1 MALYAFDGTW
11 NSDEDKLV
19 EQTNVIRFA
28 ELYVGNSTEYVSGV
42 GTRFGQLGHVL
53 GGLFGSGGHTRIDE
67 MYDELCD
74 NWKQGDHIIDII
86 GFSRGAALAVHFANK
101 IGKEGV
107 KLADGSVEKVR
118 IRFLGVWDIVGSF
131 GLSFDTFI
139 DFQEINLGWD
149 LDTIHSCVDKCCHA
163 MALDERRET
172 FRVTRVDADNKYS
185 NIHEVWFRGVHSDIG
200 GGNGNVTRSNIALQW
215 MLQQGR
221 SCGLTFN
228 ETKAGLPRYSEVN
241 RFAVISENSD
251 VKIDPR
257 RKVGTDDEVDPT
269 AQPKELAVGQSHQCD
284 VLAKPKY
291 NWSGVRLIET
301 ASYTVTVEQDDTWE
315 DASIKCGP
323 EGWETDDL
331 PWYKEGLVKLMEQ
344 YRRLPDAN
352 WFALVGAWGDEDGE
366 EGNNLFLIGDSKKA
380 FIAKQDA
387 DLYLFAND
395 MPSKYDNN
403 EGSLL
408 VTITRTA

>member
-19 EQTNVIRFA
+19 EQTNVVRFT
-28 ELYVGNSTEYVSGV
+28 ELYVGNNTEYVTGV
-42 GTRFGQLGHVL
+42 GTRFGKLGHVL

-101 IGKEGV
+101 IGKQGI
-107 KLADGSVEKVR
+107 KLDDDSFEKCR

-139 DFQEINLGWD
+139 NFQDIDLGWD
-149 LDTIHSCVDKCCHA
+149 LDTVHSCVDNCYHA

-172 FRVTRVDADNKYS
+172 FMVKRVDPDNEHS

-200 GGNGNVTRSNIALQW
+200 GGNGNVTRSNIVLQW
-215 MLQQGR
+215 MLEQGR

-228 ETKAGLPRYSEVN
+228 ETKAKLPRYSEVN
-241 RFAVISENSD
+241 RFAVISENTD
-251 VKIDPR
+251 LKLDPR
-257 RKVGTDDEVDPT
+257 RVVGAGDSVHPS
-269 AQPKELAVGQSHQCD
+269 AQPIELAVGESHQCE

-291 NWSGVRLIET
+291 NWTAVRLVAG
-301 ASYTVTVEQDDTWE
+301 ASYTYSVDDGDTWS
-315 DASIKCGP
+315 DASIDCGP
-323 EGWETDDL
+323 DGWISDDL
-331 PWYKEGLVKLMEQ
+331 PWYKEGVVQFMER

-352 WFALVGAWGDEDGE
+352 WFALVGAYGDEDGK
-366 EGNNLFLIGDSKKA
+366 EGNNLFLIGNSKKA
-380 FIAKQDA
+380 IVAKQDA

-403 EGSLL
+403 DGSLM

>member
-19 EQTNVIRFA
+19 EQTNVIRFT
-28 ELYVGNSTEYVSGV
+28 ELYVGNNTEYVSGV
-42 GTRFGQLGHVL
+42 GTRLGKLGHVL
-53 GGLFGSGGHTRIDE
+53 GGLLGSGGHTRIQE
-67 MYDELCD
+67 MYDEFCD

-107 KLADGSVEKVR
+107 KLADGRVEKVR

-131 GLSFDTFI
+131 GFSFDTFI
-139 DFQEINLGWD
+139 NFQEINLGWE
-149 LDTIHSCVDKCCHA
+149 LDTINSCVDQCYHA

-172 FRVTRVDADNKYS
+172 FQVTRLDLDKKHN

-200 GGNGNVTRSNIALQW
+200 GGNGNVSRSNIALQW
-215 MLQQGR
+215 MLKQGR
-221 SCGLTFN
+221 SCGLAFN
-228 ETKAGLPRYSEVN
+228 ETKAKLPRYSEIN
-241 RFAVISENSD
+241 QFAVISENSD

-257 RKVGTDDEVDPT
+257 RVVGADDEIDPT
-269 AQPKELAVGQSHQCD
+269 AQPIELAVGQSHQCE

-291 NWSGVRLIET
+291 NWTAVRLVEG
-301 ASYTVTVEQDDTWE
+301 ASYTFAVADGDTWA
-315 DASIKCGP
+315 DASINCGP
-323 EGWETDDL
+323 KGWVSDDL
-331 PWYKEGLVKLMEQ
+331 PWYKEGVVQVMER

-352 WFALVGAWGDEDGE
+352 WFALVGAWGDEDGK
-366 EGNNLFLIGDSKKA
+366 EGKNLFLIGDSKKA
-380 FIAKQDA
+380 FIAKRDA

-395 MPSKYDNN
+395 MPSKYGNN
-403 EGSLL
+403 DGSLM